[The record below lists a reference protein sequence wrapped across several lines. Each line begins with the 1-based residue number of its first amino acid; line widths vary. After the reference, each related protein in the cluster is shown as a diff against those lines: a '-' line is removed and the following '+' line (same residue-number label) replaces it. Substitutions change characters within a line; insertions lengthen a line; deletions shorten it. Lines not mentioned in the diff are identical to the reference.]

1 VAAVVG
7 EGAPPPMLDG
17 VLCPICCGEVH
28 PRPEAEV
35 AVVQVHLVAVGGC
48 GAGVTGV
55 VGGRTGGGRGTI
67 NAAGIPTGVED
78 AAGNTDGSGAGGQ
91 QLPSLR

>member
-17 VLCPICCGEVH
+17 ALCPICCGEVH

-48 GAGVTGV
+48 GAGVKFV
-55 VGGRTGGGRGTI
+55 C
-67 NAAGIPTGVED
+67 ASLPELWD
-78 AAGNTDGSGAGGQ
+78 ATQSMQEWHARVACAKMSPRYT
-91 QLPSLR
+91 